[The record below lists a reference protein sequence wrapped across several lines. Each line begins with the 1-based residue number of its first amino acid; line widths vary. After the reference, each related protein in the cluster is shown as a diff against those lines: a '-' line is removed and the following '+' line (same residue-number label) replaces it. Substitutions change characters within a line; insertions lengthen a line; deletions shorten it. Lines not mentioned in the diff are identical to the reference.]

1 MPKKLAVFIF
11 CVTMWNYCSACTCVT
26 KEFEAAIESA
36 DEIFLGKVIK
46 SEILE
51 YSNSRDLILT
61 KITFRIVEKWKGT
74 NQEQI
79 ELLIGGNSCDSY
91 FNNQNRDYLVYAN
104 NKFYGW
110 RFKDIGSIRSLG
122 QMTPEACSRTT
133 EINITNIEEIKSEI
147 LLLNKHFPSRIKLN
161 DRNGFPYYNIV
172 SFLGIILIVFLIMY
186 SVNRK
191 KKDYH

>member
-1 MPKKLAVFIF
+1 
-11 CVTMWNYCSACTCVT
+11 MWNYCSACTCVT

-51 YSNSRDLILT
+51 NSNSRDIIIT
-61 KITFRIVEKWKGT
+61 KVTFRVVEKWKGK

-79 ELLIGGNSCDSY
+79 ELLIGGNSCDN
-91 FNNQNRDYLVYAN
+91 FFDNQNSVYLVYAN
-104 NKFYGW
+104 NKFKGW
-110 RFKDIGSIRSLG
+110 RFKEIESIRSFG

-133 EINITNIEEIKSEI
+133 EINKTNNEEIKDEI
-147 LLLNKHFPSRIKLN
+147 LLLTRNFPKRIGLN
-161 DRNGFPYYNIV
+161 DKTDSPNYTIWV
-172 SFLGIILIVFLIMY
+172 FLGIILFSFIILH
-186 SVNRK
+186 SVNKK